1 MAEVKEVQIGSYYD
15 TQEIKLIPKEGEYV
29 LEVEI
34 IKQFERRNIVEAFDA
49 DGNSLGE
56 IVKDKEYLKP
66 ITYFNKVEEQV
77 IELTHQDLQVLEQE
91 LNPNDDYQSLVIAE
105 SAFGQELDNYE
116 DSLYSEVEEYLLTLE
131 ERWNEEDTLTQTQKE
146 DMLWEESYRLESD
159 LLESEENYF

>member
-1 MAEVKEVQIGSYYD
+1 MGAIYQ
-15 TQEIKLIPKEGEYV
+15 GE
-29 LEVEI
+29 L
-34 IKQFERRNIVEAFDA
+34 
-49 DGNSLGE
+49 L
-56 IVKDKEYLKP
+56 
-66 ITYFNKVEEQV
+66 
-77 IELTHQDLQVLEQE
+77 ELTPQDLQTLEQE
-91 LNPNDDYQSLVIAE
+91 LNPDDDYQSLVIAE

>member
-1 MAEVKEVQIGSYYD
+1 MSVIYQ
-15 TQEIKLIPKEGEYV
+15 
-29 LEVEI
+29 
-34 IKQFERRNIVEAFDA
+34 
-49 DGNSLGE
+49 
-56 IVKDKEYLKP
+56 
-66 ITYFNKVEEQV
+66 EQV

>member
-1 MAEVKEVQIGSYYD
+1 MSVIYQ
-15 TQEIKLIPKEGEYV
+15 GE
-29 LEVEI
+29 L
-34 IKQFERRNIVEAFDA
+34 
-49 DGNSLGE
+49 L
-56 IVKDKEYLKP
+56 
-66 ITYFNKVEEQV
+66 
-77 IELTHQDLQVLEQE
+77 ELTPQDLQTLEQE
-91 LNPNDDYQSLVIAE
+91 LNPDDDYQSLVIAE